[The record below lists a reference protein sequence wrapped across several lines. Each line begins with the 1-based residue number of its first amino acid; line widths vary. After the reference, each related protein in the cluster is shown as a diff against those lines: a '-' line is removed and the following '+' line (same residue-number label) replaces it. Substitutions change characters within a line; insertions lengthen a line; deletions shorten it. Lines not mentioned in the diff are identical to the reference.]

1 MKIAS
6 NTPLYQK
13 KKNWIDF
20 NAGTVL
26 DGTDMDEAAEEL
38 FAQVLETASG
48 CETKNEAGG
57 YREISVFRDGVIL

>member
-1 MKIAS
+1 
-6 NTPLYQK
+6 
-13 KKNWIDF
+13 
-20 NAGTVL
+20 
-26 DGTDMDEAAEEL
+26 MDEAAEEL